1 MDSLKER
8 GSAFYDFRMVCAAP
22 DGIPSPSPNE
32 ISDALK
38 RLHSAYQLDG
48 KELQLIAYMAVNY
61 PKILPFN
68 NIGAILNED
77 TETVYAMVDVLQS
90 RKFILHSFNEYAL
103 TSYITL
109 TTDVVNSF
117 REYKPFGKQPE
128 YDFVEELGKAD
139 LSPIKH
145 QSWLHRFKYELK
157 KKPDAEFAKRWT
169 ELGVDKLPD
178 NEAEALCAAL
188 KQFVNHFIEPLADRD
203 NGFIDVADTSEFG
216 KRQEGPQ
223 KYLDILVQKGLVI
236 SADEG
241 HVIAPKVA
249 KTLLHGHDEIVSYNA
264 ISKYVTVVKSCEIA
278 KKELSFSDES
288 REEIENLRYML
299 SMEGFNQACSLL
311 MKKKR
316 NPAIQSL
323 LWGGPGTGKTETVKQ
338 IALETGRDIF
348 LFDVAKVTASDWGA
362 TENLYRN
369 LFMAY
374 RYVVAVKSVTPILL
388 INEADHVLSKRLPDV
403 TRSIDKSENT
413 ISNIL
418 LQEFE
423 DMHGI
428 LLATTNNAK
437 ILDEAF
443 DRRFL
448 FKTELKKPDAKARKK
463 IWMSMIPDLMDK
475 DAEYLAVQYDMS
487 GAEINNIATKRDL
500 AELYYKG
507 DRGLA
512 FIEKLCQRELWG
524 NVRDPKYGRIGF

>member
-22 DGIPSPSPNE
+22 DGIPSHSPNE

-139 LSPIKH
+139 LSPMKH
-145 QSWLHRFKYELK
+145 QSWLNRFKYELK
-157 KKPDAEFAKRWT
+157 KKPDDEFTKRWI
-169 ELGVDKLPD
+169 ELGADKLPD
-178 NEAEALCAAL
+178 NEAVALCATL
-188 KQFVNHFIEPLADRD
+188 KQFINNFTEPLFDRD
-203 NGFIDVADTSEFG
+203 NGFIDVTETCEYG
-216 KRQEGPQ
+216 KREMVPK
-223 KYLDILVQKGLVI
+223 KYLDILVQKGLV
-236 SADEG
+236 SVVDDG
-241 HVIAPKVA
+241 YVIAPKVA
-249 KTLLHGHDEIVSYNA
+249 EVLLHGHDEMVSYNI
-264 ISKYVTVVKSCEIA
+264 ISKYAAIIKSGDIER
-278 KKELSFSDES
+278 KELSFSDES
-288 REEIENLRYML
+288 REEIENLRYVL
-299 SMEGFNQACSLL
+299 SIEGFAHACNLL
-311 MKKKR
+311 VTKKR
-316 NPAIQSL
+316 NPSILSL

-369 LFMAY
+369 LFSAY
-374 RYVVAVKSVTPILL
+374 RYIVAVKTVTPILL
-388 INEADHVLSKRLPDV
+388 INEADQVLSKRLPDV

-413 ISNIL
+413 VSNIL

-463 IWMSMIPDLMDK
+463 IWLSMIPDLMDK
-475 DAEYLAVQYDMS
+475 EAEYLAMQYDMS
-487 GAEINNIATKRDL
+487 GAEINNVATKRDL

-512 FIEKLCQRELWG
+512 YIEKLCRKELWG
-524 NVRDPKYGRIGF
+524 NVRDSKCGRIGF